1 MILNTEAI
9 VIASQKYG
17 DSSKI
22 ITFFTKD
29 FGIIKAIAKGSLQI
43 KSKFGSALEILSYDN
58 INFYSKPEGHLQ
70 LLSDAEILRPFY
82 NLSKSLE
89 HITIGFALCETILKT
104 LDEQYKNPII
114 FGYLVESLNCL
125 NNLSLNP
132 ANILIKFLINLSYT
146 LGFGINFDNNE
157 IENEHSPSKFNKQ
170 KYLLNLE
177 NGNFKIINNYS
188 NNNENFD
195 IVDIKLLKKIYN
207 INNLPINNIGDIEFS
222 MTEISKI
229 INILSKYYHYHLGK
243 YFYLESMRL
252 LVK

>member
-177 NGNFKIINNYS
+177 N
-188 NNNENFD
+188 
-195 IVDIKLLKKIYN
+195 
-207 INNLPINNIGDIEFS
+207 
-222 MTEISKI
+222 
-229 INILSKYYHYHLGK
+229 
-243 YFYLESMRL
+243 
-252 LVK
+252 